1 MNGNASPRVVL
12 AAGGTGGH
20 VFPAEALA
28 AELLGRGVQL
38 VLFTDRRGGAYGGVL
53 GEVEMRFV
61 RSGRM
66 AGRNVAARL
75 QGGAELALGFFQARS
90 LLKRTAPGAVVGF
103 GGYASVPTVLAATM
117 TGYPTLIHEQN
128 AILGRANRLLAA
140 KVSKVATVFDHVGG
154 LPAGGKTKTLR
165 TGMPVRPAF
174 AVKRADPYQPMAS
187 EGPVNLLILGGSQGA
202 RVFSDVVPAAV
213 ERLAGDLRQ
222 RLRISQQCRPEDLD
236 RVRDAY
242 KRMDATIELKAFFD
256 DVPTRLADAHLVI
269 ARSGASTVG
278 ELTAV
283 GRPALLVPY
292 PHAIDDHQ
300 TANARA
306 LDDAGAAWLI
316 PQETFSPEVLADRLA
331 SLVGDPAILTTAA
344 ERARASGAP
353 DAAERL
359 ADAVLALM
367 QPNGASENADNGRQ
381 AA

>member
-1 MNGNASPRVVL
+1 MSGPPKIRVVL

-28 AELLGRGVQL
+28 AEMLRRGVHL
-38 VLFTDRRGGAYGGVL
+38 MLFTDRRGGAYGGVL

-61 RSGRM
+61 RCGGL
-66 AGRNVAARL
+66 AGRNIVARL
-75 QGGAELALGFFQARS
+75 RGGAELALGFFQARS
-90 LLKRTAPGAVVGF
+90 LLKHTAPSAVVGF
-103 GGYASVPTVLAATM
+103 GGYPSVPTVLAAAM

-140 KVSKVATVFDHVGG
+140 RVAKVATVFDQVGG
-154 LPAGGKTKTLR
+154 LPAGGAGKVLR

-174 AVKRADPYQPMAS
+174 SAMRGQAYSLVDGN
-187 EGPVNLLILGGSQGA
+187 GPLRLLILGGSQGA
-202 RVFSDVVPAAV
+202 RVFSDVIPAAV
-213 ERLAGDLRQ
+213 ERLAKELRD
-222 RLRISQQCRPEDLD
+222 RLVISQQCRPEDLD
-236 RVRDAY
+236 RVRAAY
-242 KRMDATIELKAFFD
+242 DSMGATAELKAFFD
-256 DVPTRLADAHLVI
+256 DVPERLAAAHLVI

-278 ELTAV
+278 ELTTV

-306 LDDAGAAWLI
+306 LDAAGAAWLV
-316 PQETFSPEVLADRLA
+316 PQGTFDADTLAGRLESLLAD
-331 SLVGDPAILTTAA
+331 PAALKTAA
-344 ERARASGAP
+344 DKAHAAGAA

-359 ADAVLALM
+359 ADAVLALAE
-367 QPNGASENADNGRQ
+367 PNGANDNSQKGRQ

>member
-1 MNGNASPRVVL
+1 MSDVSPPRVVL

-66 AGRNVAARL
+66 AGRNVVARL

-90 LLKRTAPGAVVGF
+90 MLKKVAPGAVVGF
-103 GGYASVPTVLAATM
+103 GGYASVPTVLAAAM
-117 TGYPTLIHEQN
+117 TGIPTLIHEQN

-140 KVSKVATVFDHVGG
+140 RASKVATVFDQVGG
-154 LPAGGKTKTLR
+154 LPAGGAEKMLR

-174 AVKRADPYQPMAS
+174 AAARATPYPAVAVD
-187 EGPVNLLILGGSQGA
+187 GPFRLLVIGGSQGA

-213 ERLAGDLRQ
+213 ERLAGEVRG
-222 RLRISQQCRPEDLD
+222 RLVIAQQCRPEDLD
-236 RVRDAY
+236 RVRGAY
-242 KRMDATIELKAFFD
+242 ASMGAAAELRTFFE
-256 DVPTRLADAHLVI
+256 DVPERLAAAHLVI

-278 ELTAV
+278 EVTAV

-306 LDDAGAAWLI
+306 LDAAGAAWLV
-316 PQETFSPEVLADRLA
+316 PQEAFSPEALAERLRSLLAEPGRLA
-331 SLVGDPAILTTAA
+331 SVAD
-344 ERARASGAP
+344 RARAAGTS
-353 DAAERL
+353 DAARRL
-359 ADAVLALM
+359 ADAVLALVR
-367 QPNGASENADNGRQ
+367 PNGASGTSDQGRR

>member
-1 MNGNASPRVVL
+1 MSSPRVVL

-28 AELLGRGVQL
+28 AELLARGVRL
-38 VLFTDRRGGAYGGVL
+38 ILFTDQRGGAYGGVL

-66 AGRNVAARL
+66 AGRNLVARF

-90 LLKRTAPGAVVGF
+90 LLKRTSPRAVVGF
-103 GGYASVPTVLAATM
+103 GGYASVPTVLAAAM
-117 TGYPTLIHEQN
+117 TGCPTLIHEQN

-140 KVSKVATVFDHVGG
+140 RVARIATAYDQVGG
-154 LPAGGKTKTLR
+154 LPAGAAGKVLR

-174 AVKRADPYQPMAS
+174 AAVRGQTYAPIES
-187 EGPVNLLILGGSQGA
+187 EGPVRLLILGGSQGA

-213 ERLAGDLRQ
+213 GRLAKDLRERLV
-222 RLRISQQCRPEDLD
+222 ISQQCRPEDLD

-242 KRMDATIELKAFFD
+242 ARIHAAAELAAFFG
-256 DVPTRLADAHLVI
+256 DVSHRLASAHLVI

-278 ELTAV
+278 ELTTA
-283 GRPALLVPY
+283 GRPAVLVPY

-306 LDDAGAAWLI
+306 LDAAGAAWLI
-316 PQETFSPEVLADRLA
+316 PQEAFSPESLAERLN
-331 SLVGDPAILTTAA
+331 SLLTSPSTLKTAA
-344 ERARASGAP
+344 DKGRAAGRP
-353 DAAERL
+353 DAAEKL
-359 ADAVLALM
+359 ADAVLALIE
-367 QPNGASENADNGRQ
+367 PNGVTETSNKGRQ

>member
-1 MNGNASPRVVL
+1 MSGIAEPRVVL

-28 AELLGRGVQL
+28 AELLDRGVHL
-38 VLFTDRRGGAYGGVL
+38 ILFTDQRGGAYGGVL

-66 AGRNVAARL
+66 AGRNLVARL
-75 QGGAELALGFFQARS
+75 QGGAELAVGFFQARS
-90 LLKRTAPGAVVGF
+90 LLKRTSPKAVVGF
-103 GGYASVPTVLAATM
+103 GGYASVPTVLAAAM
-117 TGYPTLIHEQN
+117 TGVPTLIHEQN

-140 KVSKVATVFDHVGG
+140 RVARVATAFDHVGG
-154 LPAGGKTKTLR
+154 LPAGGAGKVLR
-165 TGMPVRPAF
+165 VGMPVRPGF
-174 AVKRADPYQPMAS
+174 AAVRGQAYAPIDAD
-187 EGPVNLLILGGSQGA
+187 GPVRLLVLGGSQGA
-202 RVFSDVVPAAV
+202 RVFSDVVPAAIEKV
-213 ERLAGDLRQ
+213 AKNLRD
-222 RLRISQQCRPEDLD
+222 RFVISQQCRPEDLD

-242 KRMDATIELKAFFD
+242 GRIGAAAELEPFFS
-256 DVPTRLADAHLVI
+256 DVPERLAAAHLVI

-278 ELTAV
+278 ELKAV

-306 LDDAGAAWLI
+306 LDEASAAWLV
-316 PQETFSPEVLADRLA
+316 PQESFSPEALAGRLD
-331 SLVGDPAILTTAA
+331 SLFADPAILNTAA
-344 ERARASGAP
+344 EKAHAAGGP

-367 QPNGASENADNGRQ
+367 EPNGASETPDRGRQ

>member
-1 MNGNASPRVVL
+1 MSEPSKVRVVL

-28 AELLGRGVQL
+28 AELLKRDVQL
-38 VLFTDRRGGAYGGVL
+38 ILFTDQRGGAYGGVL

-61 RSGRM
+61 RCGRM
-66 AGRNVAARL
+66 AGRNLVARL

-90 LLKRTAPGAVVGF
+90 LLKHETPGAVVGF
-103 GGYASVPTVLAATM
+103 GGYASVPTVLAAAM

-140 KVSKVATVFDHVGG
+140 RVAKVATVFDQVGG
-154 LPAGGKTKTLR
+154 LPAGRAGKVLR

-174 AVKRADPYQPMAS
+174 SSVRGQPYPPLDG
-187 EGPVNLLILGGSQGA
+187 EGPVRLLILGGSQGA

-213 ERLAGDLRQ
+213 ERLAKDLRG
-222 RLRISQQCRPEDLD
+222 RLVIGQQCRPEDLD

-242 KRMDATIELKAFFD
+242 ERMGATAELQSFFD
-256 DVPTRLADAHLVI
+256 DVPERLAAAHLVI

-278 ELTAV
+278 ELTTV

-306 LDDAGAAWLI
+306 LDAAGAGWLV
-316 PQETFSPEVLADRLA
+316 PQEIFSPDALAERLE
-331 SLVGDPAILTTAA
+331 SLLADPAILKTAA
-344 ERARASGAP
+344 AKAHAAGGP

-359 ADAVLALM
+359 ADAVLALIE
-367 QPNGASENADNGRQ
+367 PNGANDNSDKGRQ